1 MKAKLKSTRRIG
13 NTTIQEGTEVKII
26 KGMEA
31 DAADVLNTPEGMC
44 YLCEHEGNMFYV
56 PAELLTI
63 TDWSNI
69 DWEKRRY
76 EIAKEA
82 MAATMSSWN
91 LLEQILYK
99 NAKMGQMQ
107 IHNFISKVA
116 VMFADALIE
125 ELKKK
130 AE

>member
-13 NTTIQEGTEVKII
+13 NTTIQEGTDVKII

-31 DAADVLNTPEGMC
+31 DAADVLNTPEGIC
-44 YLCEHEGNMFYV
+44 YLCEHEGNMFYI
-56 PAELLTI
+56 PAKQLTI

-69 DWEKRRY
+69 DWEQRRY
-76 EIAKEA
+76 ELVKTIVHGELTTPNSRLNSDDKEIARL
-82 MAATMSSWN
+82 MVS
-91 LLEQILYK
+91 
-99 NAKMGQMQ
+99 
-107 IHNFISKVA
+107 
-116 VMFADALIE
+116 FADVLIE